1 MSKPVYL
8 IRVKYWKDYY
18 VGLFKYFNKDN
29 CNSKNEHKKMAK
41 NFFFVILLLEHKC
54 MDICQKFICLQI
66 DLTIKS

>member
-41 NFFFVILLLEHKC
+41 NFFFVILLLEHNSVWTFVKNLFVY
-54 MDICQKFICLQI
+54 K
-66 DLTIKS
+66 